1 MRQADGKRS
10 GTGPVMEHPDLD
22 DTLIQAA
29 SDIALSLDRDGRIS
43 KVHFSSA
50 EDWPMQLAQHWS
62 GRNWMQLLTSE
73 SRPKA
78 EEMLREALSGRRST
92 RWRHLNH
99 LDGSGNEL
107 PILASL
113 VRLGEDDR
121 LVLIGRD
128 LRAVASLQMRLIE
141 SQQRMEA
148 DYLKL
153 RRTESQYRQL
163 LDVIRDPILII
174 RAPGHS
180 ILEGNRAAAEFFGL
194 DQEDL
199 PDRTLDGFLSTRSAS
214 ALRVMFDQV
223 AGSGRPAELS
233 LRFNHIGRPVRLLAS
248 SMRHDGEPVVL
259 LRLESEASPKP
270 SNDGATLIEAVR
282 QMSDG
287 IVITDAKGLI
297 CSSNPA
303 FVEMI
308 QVAHGGQLIGEPL
321 GRWLGRSNTDLTVLI
336 NSLAQGG
343 TIRLFST
350 RLVGTSG
357 IAVPVEI
364 SGVAVATDDDP
375 YLAFVIR
382 DTGRRLGEERE
393 TTAVAR
399 SSSDLAALVGRMPLK
414 DIVGETVDLIE
425 RLCIEA
431 ALKITRNNRA
441 SAADMLGLSR
451 QSLYVKLRRY
461 GIEGPD
467 LDDAGPAR

>member
-1 MRQADGKRS
+1 
-10 GTGPVMEHPDLD
+10 MEHPDVE
-22 DTLIQAA
+22 DTLIHAA
-29 SDIALSLDRDGRIS
+29 SDIALTLDRDGR
-43 KVHFSSA
+43 VRGVLFASA
-50 EDWPMQLAQHWS
+50 EDWPMALAKHWS
-62 GRNWMQLLTSE
+62 GRSWSQLLTSE

-78 EEMLREALSGRRST
+78 EEMMREALSGRRST

-99 LDGSGNEL
+99 LDASGAEL

-113 VRLGEDDR
+113 VRLGADGR
-121 LVLIGRD
+121 LVMIGRD
-128 LRAVASLQMRLIE
+128 LRAVASLQLRLVE

-148 DYLKL
+148 DYLRL

-163 LDVIRDPILII
+163 LEVIRDPILII

-180 ILEGNRAAAEFFGL
+180 ILEGNRAAADFLQIAQDEL
-194 DQEDL
+194 V
-199 PDRTLDGFLSTRSAS
+199 DRTLDGFLSTRAAS

-233 LRFNHIGRPVRLLAS
+233 LRFNHVGRSVRLIAS
-248 SMRHDGEPVVL
+248 SMRHDGEPVIL
-259 LRLESEASPKP
+259 LRLESEATAKTPR
-270 SNDGATLIEAVR
+270 GEATLIEAVR

-287 IVITDAKGLI
+287 IVVTDAKGLI
-297 CSSNPA
+297 CSVNPA

-308 QVAHGGQLIGEPL
+308 QVAQGGQLIGEPL
-321 GRWLGRSNTDLTVLI
+321 ARWLGRSNTDLTVLI

-350 RLVGTSG
+350 RLVGAGG
-357 IAVPVEI
+357 ISVPVEI
-364 SGVAVATDDDP
+364 SGVAVAADDDP

-393 TTAVAR
+393 TSAVAR

-467 LDDAGPAR
+467 LDDAGTAR

>member
-1 MRQADGKRS
+1 
-10 GTGPVMEHPDLD
+10 
-22 DTLIQAA
+22 
-29 SDIALSLDRDGRIS
+29 
-43 KVHFSSA
+43 
-50 EDWPMQLAQHWS
+50 
-62 GRNWMQLLTSE
+62 
-73 SRPKA
+73 
-78 EEMLREALSGRRST
+78 
-92 RWRHLNH
+92 
-99 LDGSGNEL
+99 
-107 PILASL
+107 
-113 VRLGEDDR
+113 
-121 LVLIGRD
+121 
-128 LRAVASLQMRLIE
+128 
-141 SQQRMEA
+141 
-148 DYLKL
+148 
-153 RRTESQYRQL
+153 
-163 LDVIRDPILII
+163 
-174 RAPGHS
+174 
-180 ILEGNRAAAEFFGL
+180 
-194 DQEDL
+194 
-199 PDRTLDGFLSTRSAS
+199 
-214 ALRVMFDQV
+214 MFDQV

-259 LRLESEASPKP
+259 LRLESEATAKASP
-270 SNDGATLIEAVR
+270 DHATLLEAIR

-287 IVITDAKGLI
+287 IVITDAKGVI
-297 CSSNPA
+297 CSANPA

-350 RLVGTSG
+350 RLVGASG